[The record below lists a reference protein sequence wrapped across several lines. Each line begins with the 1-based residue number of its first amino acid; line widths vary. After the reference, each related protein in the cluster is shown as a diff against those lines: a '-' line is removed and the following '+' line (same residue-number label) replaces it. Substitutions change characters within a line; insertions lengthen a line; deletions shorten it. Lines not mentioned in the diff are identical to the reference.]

1 MKRDVFTLPL
11 HLGDELIIDNFAG
24 GGGTSTGLEQAF
36 GRPVDIAINHDPEA
50 LAMHA
55 ANHPYTKHLCESVW
69 DVDPIKVTNN
79 QPVGLVWL
87 SPDCKHF
94 SKAKGG
100 KPVEKKIRGLAW
112 VTLRWA
118 AKCKP
123 RVIMLENVEEFK
135 TWGPLIIDADG
146 SARPDPA
153 KKGKTFASF
162 VRQLEGHGYHVEHS
176 EMRACDYGTPTIRK
190 RFFLVAR
197 RDGRGIIW
205 PKPTHGNPKTP
216 AVQAGQLLPW
226 RTAAECINWDLTC
239 PSIFERSKPLAEA
252 TLRRIAKG
260 IMRYVVNA
268 ADPFIVGQGGPV
280 YSGKP
285 VTVHQPFG
293 TLTTENHRAVV
304 APTLVQ
310 VGYGEREGQAPR
322 ALDIEKPLGT
332 VVGGA
337 SKHALVTAFLNEHA
351 NATQQRVMPADEP
364 LRTVCAQVKGGHF
377 SMVSAVLV
385 DAAHGEVSPSGV
397 KRWGQGNKD
406 IEQPLGTVTA
416 SGNSAMACAFL
427 AKHYTGVVGSD
438 LEDPIGTVTSS
449 DHHSLVTAHVTKF
462 RTGST
467 GSAIAEPLPTITAGP
482 KENPAGAPH
491 ALGVVTSNLVK
502 LRGTSTAAGT
512 DEPLG
517 TVSAGGQHHA
527 EVRAFLLKYY
537 STDQDPRLGEP
548 LHTVTTKD
556 RYGLVTIHGQDYQ
569 IVDIGLRMLAP
580 RELYRAQGFPDD
592 YVIGDDPDQGLKL
605 PKSAQVRMCGNSVC
619 PPLARALIEANFA
632 HEREIVRAA

>member
-1 MKRDVFTLPL
+1 
-11 HLGDELIIDNFAG
+11 
-24 GGGTSTGLEQAF
+24 
-36 GRPVDIAINHDPEA
+36 
-50 LAMHA
+50 
-55 ANHPYTKHLCESVW
+55 
-69 DVDPIKVTNN
+69 
-79 QPVGLVWL
+79 
-87 SPDCKHF
+87 
-94 SKAKGG
+94 
-100 KPVEKKIRGLAW
+100 
-112 VTLRWA
+112 
-118 AKCKP
+118 
-123 RVIMLENVEEFK
+123 
-135 TWGPLIIDADG
+135 
-146 SARPDPA
+146 
-153 KKGKTFASF
+153 
-162 VRQLEGHGYHVEHS
+162 
-176 EMRACDYGTPTIRK
+176 MRACDYGTPPIRK

-197 RDGRGIIW
+197 RDSRGIVW

-226 RTAAECINWDLTC
+226 RTAAECINWDLAC

-293 TLTTENHRAVV
+293 TLTTENHRALV

-322 ALDIEKPLGT
+322 ALNIGKPLGT
-332 VVGGA
+332 VVSGA
-337 SKHALVTAFLNEHA
+337 AKHALASAFLSPYYSDKTEADARGSLPDEPVKTIPTENRHALVTAFLSEHA
-351 NATQQRVMPADEP
+351 NASGQRVMPADEP

-377 SMVSAVLV
+377 SMVSA
-385 DAAHGEVSPSGV
+385 
-397 KRWGQGNKD
+397 
-406 IEQPLGTVTA
+406 
-416 SGNSAMACAFL
+416 FL

-438 LEDPIGTVTSS
+438 LADPIGTVTST
-449 DHHSLVTAHVTKF
+449 DHHSL
-462 RTGST
+462 
-467 GSAIAEPLPTITAGP
+467 
-482 KENPAGAPH
+482 
-491 ALGVVTSNLVK
+491 VTSNLVK

-537 STDQDPRLGEP
+537 STDQDPRLGDP

-580 RELYRAQGFPDD
+580 RELYRAQGFSDD
-592 YVIGDDPDQGLKL
+592 YVIGDDPEQGLKL
-605 PKSAQVRMCGNSVC
+605 TKSAQVRMAGNSVC